1 MRRPS
6 SDDSNSLYT
15 SAITGAY
22 FAIFN
27 AVLAF
32 IPLINA
38 VNTQTKLFIFYIV
51 SGIIILGMNLII
63 ILTYQKNYNYSF
75 PSLRYLYFTGCLTIA
90 FYTGLYTKLL
100 IKFGMSFSN
109 LLIVILLYSLI
120 IMASFDM
127 IKSAHMGMI
136 RMRTLYLRTIGNQY
150 FKNILTIL
158 LGIII
163 GGALIIPFILYS

>member
-1 MRRPS
+1 MRKIS
-6 SDDSNSLYT
+6 SDDSNSLYN

-63 ILTYQKNYNYSF
+63 IFTYQKNYNYSF
-75 PSLRYLYFTGCLTIA
+75 PSLRYLYFTSCLTMA

-100 IKFGMSFSN
+100 IKFGMAFSN
-109 LLIVILLYSLI
+109 LLIVILLYSLT

-127 IKSAHMGMI
+127 IKSAHLGMI

-150 FKNILTIL
+150 FKNCITIL

-163 GGALIIPFILYS
+163 GGALITPFILYS